1 MKRKIITLL
10 IISTL
15 TAFPLNIYAATNN
28 MIYEKQQFIST
39 PRWTYTE
46 TVTIT
51 VKYNSISAVPDTYY
65 YEYYNN
71 NVQSWMRGTL
81 KLQNT
86 TVNKNGQV
94 TATYSGT
101 LYSSPL

>member
-15 TAFPLNIYAATNN
+15 TAFPLNI
-28 MIYEKQQFIST
+28 
-39 PRWTYTE
+39 TE